1 MKVIYSCY
9 GGAHSSP
16 VAAAIHL
23 GLLPEDRVPEPGAL
37 MRIPR
42 FDRVGSEEQGRAAF
56 IGKDASGHE
65 VYVLARGPAG
75 KAVERA
81 FFSGASL
88 AGADPSEFL
97 LVDTLVCVNLSMRVG
112 GFLSRRLGWTALG
125 RPIVLWGTRRAYA
138 NLVRLVRE
146 TKGRLA
152 PRTGREENPRGG
164 KN

>member
-42 FDRVGSEEQGRAAF
+42 FDRVGSEAHGRAELM
-56 IGKDASGHE
+56 GKDASGRE

-81 FFSGASL
+81 FFSGAAL
-88 AGADPSEFL
+88 AGADPAEFF
-97 LVDTLVCVNLSMRVG
+97 LVDTLACVNLSMRVG

-138 NLVRLVRE
+138 RLVRLVRE
-146 TKGRLA
+146 TKRRLDQGA
-152 PRTGREENPRGG
+152 G
-164 KN
+164 